1 MLRLPDTNNV
11 REPLSPEEVALKTL
25 QRAGALGEGYPM
37 GAEVGRLVTTAREE
51 ALKQRV
57 DRKKYGDAAPARG
70 VERRGAVRVRVCQS
84 DRASCGH
91 SVWPLLPV
99 GLFGGG
105 GVPCVSLG

>member
-11 REPLSPEEVALKTL
+11 RAPLSPKDVALKTL

-57 DRKKYGDAAPARG
+57 DRKKYPDFFFLLLCLCQCLHGQTTKSQQARDPG
-70 VERRGAVRVRVCQS
+70 
-84 DRASCGH
+84 
-91 SVWPLLPV
+91 
-99 GLFGGG
+99 
-105 GVPCVSLG
+105 